1 MQLATQH
8 FVAVAG
14 GVTREIFLATCLATF
29 VERQV
34 ARKIASCNM
43 ALGSIGSMPPRLDEV
58 ESKMASS
65 ISDETLAESVRK
77 YPMLYDKSCA
87 EFRDKLKKTLPW
99 TNVAKELGLKNGMFY
114 DRK

>member
-1 MQLATQH
+1 MLPLQGVLHVKSFLQLVSQRLLRDKLQEKLPR
-8 FVAVAG
+8 VD
-14 GVTREIFLATCLATF
+14 
-29 VERQV
+29 
-34 ARKIASCNM
+34 M